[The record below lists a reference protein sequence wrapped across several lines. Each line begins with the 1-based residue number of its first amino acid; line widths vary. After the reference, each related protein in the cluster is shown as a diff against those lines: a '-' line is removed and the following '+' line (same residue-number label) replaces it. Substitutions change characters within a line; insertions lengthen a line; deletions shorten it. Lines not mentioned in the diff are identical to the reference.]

1 MRYSTRYPRHLS
13 ARSPRERGTVLG
25 QFLLIAITI
34 VIGGLLAMAVTRHGE
49 PAATETP
56 VAPEAQPRPTSPPPT
71 AGTPATASA
80 ASAPAG
86 GTPASSGTP
95 AVGGGNL
102 LANPGF
108 EEGLDGWTAIGGAK
122 LDLAD
127 ESREGS
133 LALGLTA
140 GGGRAPGVSARH
152 VTESEAHRSYTAT
165 AWIRTAR
172 AGTTAELNL
181 VEYVGRRR
189 LSTDT
194 SGAVLPGGDWQR
206 LEVTHVTHQ
215 AGSKLAVEVVVP
227 DLAQGAGVAPD
238 DLQVPRGPFWEAQK
252 GRQDDHATAQVP
264 ARQRHRG
271 AAAAA
276 DGGAGADPPRR
287 AAGHDLHRHQR
298 RRHGHA
304 EERDP
309 APGARRR
316 GQQHHPGPPERH
328 HLTSRNL
335 QDHRPSPA
343 QPGREH
349 PPDREHRR
357 RQATRLRRP
366 RHGPGHADVQPALH
380 RGGRLDAAAVR
391 RRRADG
397 TRRDR
402 VRPGRLATPQTRA
415 RPGPGLT

>member
-227 DLAQGAGVAPD
+227 DLAQGAGVALD
-238 DLQVPRGPFWEAQK
+238 DLQVRLGSSSSAF
-252 GRQDDHATAQVP
+252 
-264 ARQRHRG
+264 
-271 AAAAA
+271 
-276 DGGAGADPPRR
+276 
-287 AAGHDLHRHQR
+287 
-298 RRHGHA
+298 
-304 EERDP
+304 
-309 APGARRR
+309 AP
-316 GQQHHPGPPERH
+316 E
-328 HLTSRNL
+328 TT
-335 QDHRPSPA
+335 
-343 QPGREH
+343 
-349 PPDREHRR
+349 
-357 RQATRLRRP
+357 TR
-366 RHGPGHADVQPALH
+366 
-380 RGGRLDAAAVR
+380 
-391 RRRADG
+391 
-397 TRRDR
+397 
-402 VRPGRLATPQTRA
+402 
-415 RPGPGLT
+415 

>member
-49 PAATETP
+49 P
-56 VAPEAQPRPTSPPPT
+56 
-71 AGTPATASA
+71 PATASA

-194 SGAVLPGGDWQR
+194 SGAVLPDGDW
-206 LEVTHVTHQ
+206 
-215 AGSKLAVEVVVP
+215 
-227 DLAQGAGVAPD
+227 
-238 DLQVPRGPFWEAQK
+238 
-252 GRQDDHATAQVP
+252 
-264 ARQRHRG
+264 
-271 AAAAA
+271 
-276 DGGAGADPPRR
+276 
-287 AAGHDLHRHQR
+287 
-298 RRHGHA
+298 
-304 EERDP
+304 
-309 APGARRR
+309 
-316 GQQHHPGPPERH
+316 
-328 HLTSRNL
+328 
-335 QDHRPSPA
+335 
-343 QPGREH
+343 
-349 PPDREHRR
+349 
-357 RQATRLRRP
+357 
-366 RHGPGHADVQPALH
+366 
-380 RGGRLDAAAVR
+380 
-391 RRRADG
+391 
-397 TRRDR
+397 
-402 VRPGRLATPQTRA
+402 
-415 RPGPGLT
+415 

>member
-172 AGTTAELNL
+172 AGTT
-181 VEYVGRRR
+181 
-189 LSTDT
+189 
-194 SGAVLPGGDWQR
+194 GAVLPGGDWQR

-215 AGSKLAVEVVVP
+215 AGSELAVEVVVP
-227 DLAQGAGVAPD
+227 DLAQGAGVALD
-238 DLQVPRGPFWEAQK
+238 DLQVRLGSSSSAF
-252 GRQDDHATAQVP
+252 
-264 ARQRHRG
+264 
-271 AAAAA
+271 
-276 DGGAGADPPRR
+276 
-287 AAGHDLHRHQR
+287 
-298 RRHGHA
+298 
-304 EERDP
+304 
-309 APGARRR
+309 AP
-316 GQQHHPGPPERH
+316 E
-328 HLTSRNL
+328 TT
-335 QDHRPSPA
+335 
-343 QPGREH
+343 
-349 PPDREHRR
+349 
-357 RQATRLRRP
+357 TR
-366 RHGPGHADVQPALH
+366 
-380 RGGRLDAAAVR
+380 
-391 RRRADG
+391 
-397 TRRDR
+397 
-402 VRPGRLATPQTRA
+402 
-415 RPGPGLT
+415 

>member
-102 LANPGF
+102 LANPGC
-108 EEGLDGWTAIGGAK
+108 EGG
-122 LDLAD
+122 
-127 ESREGS
+127 

-215 AGSKLAVEVVVP
+215 AGSELAVEVVVP
-227 DLAQGAGVAPD
+227 DLAQGAGVALD
-238 DLQVPRGPFWEAQK
+238 DLQVRLGSSSIAF
-252 GRQDDHATAQVP
+252 
-264 ARQRHRG
+264 
-271 AAAAA
+271 
-276 DGGAGADPPRR
+276 
-287 AAGHDLHRHQR
+287 
-298 RRHGHA
+298 
-304 EERDP
+304 
-309 APGARRR
+309 AP
-316 GQQHHPGPPERH
+316 E
-328 HLTSRNL
+328 TT
-335 QDHRPSPA
+335 
-343 QPGREH
+343 
-349 PPDREHRR
+349 
-357 RQATRLRRP
+357 TR
-366 RHGPGHADVQPALH
+366 
-380 RGGRLDAAAVR
+380 
-391 RRRADG
+391 
-397 TRRDR
+397 
-402 VRPGRLATPQTRA
+402 
-415 RPGPGLT
+415 

>member
-1 MRYSTRYPRHLS
+1 MRFSTRYPRHLS

-56 VAPEAQPRPTSPPPT
+56 AAPEAQPRPTSPPPT

-122 LDLAD
+122 LDLAN

-133 LALGLTA
+133 LALSLTA

-181 VEYVGRRR
+181 VEYVGQRR

-215 AGSKLAVEVVVP
+215 AGSELAVEVVVP
-227 DLAQGAGVAPD
+227 DLAQGAAVALD
-238 DLQVPRGPFWEAQK
+238 DLQVRLGSSSSAF
-252 GRQDDHATAQVP
+252 T
-264 ARQRHRG
+264 
-271 AAAAA
+271 
-276 DGGAGADPPRR
+276 
-287 AAGHDLHRHQR
+287 
-298 RRHGHA
+298 
-304 EERDP
+304 
-309 APGARRR
+309 
-316 GQQHHPGPPERH
+316 PE
-328 HLTSRNL
+328 TT
-335 QDHRPSPA
+335 
-343 QPGREH
+343 
-349 PPDREHRR
+349 
-357 RQATRLRRP
+357 TR
-366 RHGPGHADVQPALH
+366 
-380 RGGRLDAAAVR
+380 
-391 RRRADG
+391 
-397 TRRDR
+397 
-402 VRPGRLATPQTRA
+402 
-415 RPGPGLT
+415 